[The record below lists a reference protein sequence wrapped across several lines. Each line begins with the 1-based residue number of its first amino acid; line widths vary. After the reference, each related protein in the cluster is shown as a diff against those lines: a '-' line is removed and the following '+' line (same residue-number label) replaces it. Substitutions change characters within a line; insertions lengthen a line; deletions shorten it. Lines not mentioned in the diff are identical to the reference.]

1 MTASE
6 PELVILPSIPARQ
19 TDQGGFILTQKY
31 LEGVAEFS
39 RTWPGRITSLLIQGS
54 TTTANFDDVEAPPD
68 SPTGAL
74 ETRPDDIDMLMERL
88 EQASVVLGF
97 LSRRDAPLAPLCTA
111 RGIPLVYISEYAP
124 ETERAIM
131 RAEVRSPLLR
141 LRRQIWLNRTEAM
154 RKKAVADAAGLQCSG
169 VPTYELYKPLQ
180 PNSMVFFD
188 NRVRADGVVS
198 EADCAAKAAQLAGGG
213 PLRLV
218 FGGRFSPMKGVMD
231 LPDVAAE
238 LRRLGVAFSFDVY
251 GDGPQKEALAARIAA
266 LKLDDVM
273 RLCPPVDFRTEWVKV
288 LREEKDLFVCP
299 HPQGDPASTYP
310 EVMSCGVPMVG
321 YANSAFRGIVK
332 RSGCGW
338 LTPVGQPKDLAA
350 EIARLDK
357 ARPEISQMAVD
368 GLQFARDNTFEVTFR
383 RRMEHVMGV
392 ARGLAASAT

>member
-1 MTASE
+1 MSA
-6 PELVILPSIPARQ
+6 PELVLLPSISARR
-19 TDQGGFILTQKY
+19 TENGGFILTQKY
-31 LEGVAEFS
+31 LEGVAEYS
-39 RTWPGRITSLLIQGS
+39 RTWPGKITSLTRSGQSLA
-54 TTTANFDDVEAPPD
+54 ANFDDVEAPPD
-68 SPTGAL
+68 GPGGAL
-74 ETRPDDIDMLMERL
+74 EERPTDLSALMERL
-88 EQASVVLGF
+88 SGASAVLGF
-97 LSRRDAPLAPLCTA
+97 LSRGDAPLAPLCKA
-111 RGIPLVYISEYAP
+111 QGIPLIYVSEYAP

-131 RAEVRSPLLR
+131 RADVRSPILR

-154 RKKAVADAAGLQCSG
+154 RKKAVVDAAGLQCSG
-169 VPTYELYKPLQ
+169 MPTYELYTPLQ

-198 EADCAAKAAQLAGGG
+198 EADCAARAETLAAGG

-238 LRRLGVAFSFDVY
+238 LRRLGVDFSFDVY

-266 LKLDDVM
+266 LKLEDVM
-273 RLCPPVDFRTEWVKV
+273 RICPPVDFRTEWVKV

-338 LTPVGQPKDLAA
+338 LTPVGQPKALAA

-357 ARPEISQMAVD
+357 ARPEISRTAVD
-368 GLQFARDNTFEVTFR
+368 GLKFARDNAFEVTFR
-383 RRMEHVMGV
+383 RRTEHLMGV
-392 ARGLAASAT
+392 ARGLDSPTT